1 MKKIFALIAAVVMTA
16 GLATSCQDDS
26 YLIDTGVHSPY
37 YEGSVYDY
45 LNQFPDKHY
54 FTDLVTIIKYTGLDS
69 VLKDSTVTFFAPCD
83 WSIRKSFN
91 QTSNRLYRYM
101 GQDSLKDLRQI
112 KPEVW
117 REYLSMY
124 IIKDKYLLKDIPQL
138 DTANVAAYPGQGYN
152 SYGGVP
158 MNVGVE
164 YYDANNVKYAGARQI
179 LYSYVIDPLAHQF
192 QNAYVATSDIQ
203 PRNGVIHVLRWY
215 DHNFGFISSDFVLT
229 AINSGI
235 IPMDS
240 LKTE

>member
-1 MKKIFALIAAVVMTA
+1 MKKIFALIAAVVLTA
-16 GLATSCQDDS
+16 GIVSSCQDDS
-26 YLIDTGVHSPY
+26 YLIDTGVHNPN

-45 LNQFPDKHY
+45 LNNFGDKHY
-54 FTDLVTIIKYTGLDS
+54 FTDLITIINYAGLDT
-69 VLKDSTVTFFAPCD
+69 VLRDSTVTFFAPCD

-91 QTSNRLYRYM
+91 YTSNRLYRYM

-124 IIKDKYLLKDIPQL
+124 IVKDKYLLKDIPQL
-138 DTANVAAYPGQGYN
+138 DTANVAAYPGQGYY

-164 YYDANNVKYAGARQI
+164 YYDANGVKYAGARQI

-203 PRNGVIHVLRWY
+203 PRNGVIHVLRWF
-215 DHNFGFISSDFVLT
+215 DHNFGFIASDFVST